1 MKNTSTRTAHRS
13 FEGFDFRM
21 GAKTAVAFVL
31 EGLLIFLLASIKD
44 FGFAFSLA
52 LFCALVYARQNILA
66 LAPCFVVASVVF
78 CFAWQMLLYAL
89 TPVILLILL
98 YMLFFKLKRNVP
110 LFAVA
115 LCALFGASP
124 YAVCLCL
131 FDAQYLLVALS
142 LLFVL
147 IFTFCMGICS
157 YAIFVR
163 GVLHKTTVEEQMCLG
178 ISLCVF
184 GYALAGVGG
193 YGFYAVNAILAFL
206 VLLSSMCFKAHIT
219 FFVAILLGIG
229 TSIYNG
235 DLSYLASFTALA
247 TGAIAFSPFTKW
259 SSALCMVAIEGIEWL
274 LSAYQGAG
282 WQALCMCSVG
292 IVIVLL
298 LPSSLIA
305 KIKGLS
311 AGDNRRAYT
320 ALVNRR
326 GRQLGVRLSS
336 ASDVFYDMSKNLGKI
351 AKESSNYSA
360 QRLAGDVAKS
370 FCGKCSDR
378 EICFSALGS
387 DTKEV
392 LIPMADAALNR
403 GKVTILDMPPF
414 ITSRCSNMHSLA
426 SCINSGAD
434 AYNKR
439 MNDAKMFDSCKSM
452 MSEQF
457 AGVALVLD
465 SLADACSEQVSFC
478 GDEVEILKSELLKHN
493 IVASEV
499 VICGE
504 DDSLSATLL
513 VRQCDVQKTMLGKI
527 VSRVLR
533 SKMELARV
541 SERGEQRVVVLECAP
556 TFEVAYGIAQKKY
569 DDEYVCG
576 DSTSVLC
583 PSRTRRLFA
592 ICDGMGHGQSA
603 NEASQNAIRMIESF
617 YRAGIESGIVLNLV
631 NKLLKISADDV
642 FSTLDIAVL
651 DVQSGGL
658 DVIKFGAS
666 SSFIIRKENIEML
679 SCDSAPIGIMDDVGA
694 VTSRYQLFDGDMLLM
709 MSDGVFD
716 MLEANGV
723 AEMIDSLNTTNPQT
737 LADELLK
744 KAIENG
750 ANDDCTVMALR
761 LFTIA

>member
-1 MKNTSTRTAHRS
+1 MKNTSPNTLKRS

-21 GAKTAVAFVL
+21 GAKTAVAFIF

-44 FGFAFSLA
+44 FGFAMSLA

-66 LAPCFVVASVVF
+66 LAPCFIVASVVF
-78 CFAWQMLLYAL
+78 CFSWQMLLYAL
-89 TPVILLILL
+89 TPVVLLVFL
-98 YMLFFKLKRNVP
+98 YMIFFKLKRNVP
-110 LFAVA
+110 LFAVVI
-115 LCALFGASP
+115 CALLSSCP

-131 FDAQYLLVALS
+131 FYGEYLLVALS
-142 LLFVL
+142 VLFVL

-193 YGFYAVNAILAFL
+193 YGFYIVSSVLCFL
-206 VLLSSMCFKAHIT
+206 VLLSSICFKAHAT
-219 FFVAILLGIG
+219 FFVAILLGFG
-229 TSIYNG
+229 TSLYHK
-235 DLSYLASFTALA
+235 DLTYLASFTALA
-247 TGAIAFSPFTKW
+247 TGAIVFSPFTKW
-259 SSALCMVAIEGIEWL
+259 SSALCMIAIEGIEWL
-274 LSAYQGAG
+274 LSAYSGAG
-282 WQALCMCSVG
+282 WQSLCMCCVG
-292 IVIVLL
+292 IVLVLVM
-298 LPSSLIA
+298 PSFLIA

-326 GRQLGVRLSS
+326 GRQLGMRLSS

-351 AKESSNYSA
+351 ARESSNFSA
-360 QRLAGDVAKS
+360 QRLASDVAKS
-370 FCGKCSDR
+370 FCTKCSDR

-392 LIPMADAALNR
+392 LIPMAESALNR

-426 SCINSGAD
+426 NCINSGAD
-434 AYNKR
+434 AYRKR

-465 SLADACSEQVSFC
+465 ALAEASAEQVSFC

-504 DDSLSATLL
+504 DASLSATLL
-513 VRQCDVQKTMLGKI
+513 LRQCDVQKAMLGKI

-533 SKMELARV
+533 CKMEIARV
-541 SERGEQRVVVLECAP
+541 SDRGELRVVVLECSP
-556 TFEVAYGIAQKKY
+556 TFEVAYGISQKKY
-569 DDEYVCG
+569 DDDDVCG

-603 NEASQNAIRMIESF
+603 CEASQNAIRMIESF
-617 YRAGIESGIVLNLV
+617 YRAGIESTIVLNLV

-642 FSTLDIAVL
+642 FSALDIAVL

-658 DVIKFGAS
+658 DVIKSAS
-666 SSFIIRKENIEML
+666 ASSFIIRKENIEML
-679 SCDSAPIGIMDDVGA
+679 SCNSAPMGIVDDVGA

-737 LADELLK
+737 LADEILK
-744 KAIENG
+744 KALENG
-750 ANDDCTVMALR
+750 ARDDCTVLAMR
-761 LFTIA
+761 LFTI

>member
-1 MKNTSTRTAHRS
+1 MKNTSTHTARRS

-21 GAKTAVAFVL
+21 GAKTAVAFVI
-31 EGLLIFLLASIKD
+31 EGLLIFLLASIED
-44 FGFAFSLA
+44 FGFAMSLA

-66 LAPCFVVASVVF
+66 LAPCFIVANVVF

-89 TPVILLILL
+89 SPVILLIFL

-110 LFAVA
+110 LFVVVI
-115 LCALFGASP
+115 CALLASCP
-124 YAVCLCL
+124 YAVCRCV
-131 FDAQYLLVALS
+131 FEGQYLLVGIS
-142 LLFVL
+142 TLFTL
-147 IFTFCMGICS
+147 IFTFCLGICT

-193 YGFYAVNAILAFL
+193 YGFYISNSVLCFL
-206 VLLSSMCFKAHIT
+206 VLLSSMCFKSHIT
-219 FFVAILLGIG
+219 FFVAILLGFG
-229 TSIYNG
+229 TSIYHG
-235 DLSYLASFTALA
+235 DLSYLACATALA

-274 LSAYQGAG
+274 LCAYPGAG
-282 WQALCMCSVG
+282 WQALCMCLVG
-292 IVIVLL
+292 IVVVLV
-298 LPSSLIA
+298 LPPSLVA
-305 KIKGLS
+305 KVKGLS

-326 GRQLGVRLSS
+326 GRQLGTRLSS
-336 ASDVFYDMSKNLGKI
+336 ASDVFYDMSKNLGEI
-351 AKESSNYSA
+351 AKENSMYSSE
-360 QRLAGDVAKS
+360 RLARDVAKS
-370 FCGKCSDR
+370 FCAKCSDR
-378 EICFSALGS
+378 DICFSALGT
-387 DTKEV
+387 DTQQV
-392 LIPMADAALNR
+392 LVPMADAALNR

-414 ITSRCSNMHSLA
+414 VTSRCSNMHSLA
-426 SCINSGAD
+426 NCINSGAD
-434 AYNKR
+434 AYKKR
-439 MNDAKMFDSCKSM
+439 MNDARMFDSCKSM

-465 SLADACSEQVSFC
+465 ALADACSEQVSFC

-499 VICGE
+499 VICG
-504 DDSLSATLL
+504 DGDGMSATLL
-513 VRQCDVQKTMLGKI
+513 VRQCDVQKSMLGKI
-527 VSRVLR
+527 VSKVLR
-533 SKMELARV
+533 HKMEIARI
-541 SERGEQRVVVLECAP
+541 SERGDLRVIALECAP

-569 DDEYVCG
+569 DDEMMCG
-576 DSTSVLC
+576 DTISVLC

-592 ICDGMGHGQSA
+592 ICDGMGHGDKAS
-603 NEASQNAIRMIESF
+603 EASQNAIKMIESF

-642 FSTLDIAVL
+642 FSALDIAVL

-658 DVIKFGAS
+658 DVIKSAS
-666 SSFIIRKENIEML
+666 ASSFIIRKENIEML
-679 SCDSAPIGIMDDVGA
+679 SCSSAPIGIVDDIGA

-716 MLEANGV
+716 MLEANGI
-723 AEMIDSLNTTNPQT
+723 AEMIDSLNTSNPQT
-737 LADELLK
+737 LADEILK
-744 KAIENG
+744 KALENG
-750 ANDDCTVMALR
+750 ANDDCTVLAMR